1 MLRLSADPCIVGI
14 RRDLGELEE
23 VTTELQRKEAV
34 GEAQR
39 WTQTRS
45 GTRRPI
51 EVPRTANMRWIL

>member
-1 MLRLSADPCIVGI
+1 MLRLSSDPCVVGMRI
-14 RRDLGELEE
+14 DLGELEE

-45 GTRRPI
+45 WNTETHRGS
-51 EVPRTANMRWIL
+51 

>member
-1 MLRLSADPCIVGI
+1 MLRLSADPCIVGM

-39 WTQTRS
+39 
-45 GTRRPI
+45 
-51 EVPRTANMRWIL
+51 VDANALLEHGDQ